1 MSSENHSDD
10 QTADQSGSTPDRQ
23 PNAASALQLL
33 SRLGSAIDA
42 RWAEQRAFLKTLVR
56 MPSEIPPGDMDP
68 FASDIA
74 DALQALGLEVERHPV
89 PEPFVRQT
97 GMRSVTNLIVR
108 RVFADGRGPVIALC
122 SHADVVPPGEGW
134 HHAPYGA
141 TEENGLLFGRG
152 TAFGKSDIA
161 AYTFALLALEE
172 EARAEGAAKL
182 SGTVELHITFDEEA
196 GGYVGPSWILGQ
208 ELSKPDF
215 AIASGF
221 SRFVT
226 TAHSGCLHQEIIVRG
241 RAAHAA
247 EPGAGVDALEAATRI
262 LHALYRERDRL
273 SSCRSALDPDIAA
286 SLTIGLIQGGVNT
299 NVVPDRVLIR
309 LDRRLLPEE
318 DGETVEQALS
328 TLIQNAAGEEEE
340 GLEVECRRILLAEPL
355 RPVTGVG
362 TLASAA
368 HRHIREIF
376 PDADT
381 RTSGSPIFSDARHY
395 AAAGIPTILY
405 GSGPTSLT
413 AANAHGADEHVLLS
427 DLRAATVVVAATL
440 GDLLRT

>member
-1 MSSENHSDD
+1 MPPDTPSDD
-10 QTADQSGSTPDRQ
+10 RTDGQPERQPGDQSGT
-23 PNAASALQLL
+23 LLL
-33 SRLGSAIDA
+33 SRLGSVIDA
-42 RWAEQRAFLKTLVR
+42 RWAEQLTFLKTLVR

-68 FASDIA
+68 FADDIS

-108 RVFADGRGPVIALC
+108 RVFGDGRGPVVALC

-134 HHAPYGA
+134 RHAPYGA
-141 TEENGLLFGRG
+141 SEESGLLFGRG

-161 AYTFALLALEE
+161 AYTFALQALEE
-172 EARAEGAAKL
+172 EGAAKL

-215 AIASGF
+215 VIASGF

-328 TLIQNAAGEEEE
+328 ILIQNAAGEEEEE

-413 AANAHGADEHVLLS
+413 AANAHGADEHVVLA
-427 DLRAATVVVAATL
+427 DLRAATVVIAATL
-440 GDLLRT
+440 SDLLRV